1 MEPGT
6 RVPAL
11 IVSPFAKKG
20 YVDHTVYDTGSLLRL
35 VTRMFGLET
44 LDGLKLR
51 DDAMRARTDA
61 DGRSHACADVR
72 RVMRA
77 KAVPSRR
84 HRTSLRR
91 PPFRSVPAAAP
102 ATLALDVLAPRGRA
116 VAENLELRD
125 PRRAIPSIRCIHR
138 LNPQP
143 TAVRCSRPN
152 PTLNSRLSSRDCND
166 GFQGTTAIRS
176 VRLTGTPAVHAV
188 AITAIPQWPPERIGQ
203 ALLIKVVRCLP

>member
-1 MEPGT
+1 VGPGT

-11 IVSPFAKKG
+11 VVSPFAKKG
-20 YVDHTVYDTGSLLRL
+20 YVDHTVYDTGSILRL
-35 VTRMFGLET
+35 VTRVFGLET

-152 PTLNSRLSSRDCND
+152 PTHSGRWTRRHLIGSFL
-166 GFQGTTAIRS
+166 GA
-176 VRLTGTPAVHAV
+176 AVIHPFG
-188 AITAIPQWPPERIGQ
+188 ITSAPPTNQILRPF
-203 ALLIKVVRCLP
+203 R